1 MQHLSAGEL
10 LREEIASGSN
20 TGQMIA
26 SIINEGKIVPVQI
39 SLDLIR
45 NKIESIPCNR
55 FLVDGFPRNW
65 DNVQGWDSC
74 MAEVCDVEGVMFIDC
89 PEAELEKR
97 LLSRGQ
103 TSGRSDDNAATA
115 RKRFATFKEATMPI
129 VEHFET
135 KNKLMRVAGDQPVD
149 AVFQDLKQHVT
160 PFIEKEIL
168 HLTGVLLDA
177 IAAKDWDTYA
187 AMVDPSLTCFE
198 KEARGNLVEGL
209 EFHKYYFDQ
218 ERSGSSSKSS
228 SSSSSSSSS
237 ISSSS
242 SSSISSSSS
251 SSISSSSS
259 SSSSNSKTG
268 ASASAQLMA
277 GQSTVRSMGKSAVI
291 NFVRTMASGERFE
304 ESRVWQL
311 SGGSWRLVH
320 FHRGPAPSQPPQ

>member
-10 LREEIASGSN
+10 LREEIASGSS
-20 TGQMIA
+20 TGQTIA

-74 MAEVCDVEGVMFIDC
+74 MTEVCDVEGVMFIDC

-103 TSGRSDDNAATA
+103 TSGRSDDNIATA
-115 RKRFATFKEATMPI
+115 HKRFATFKEATMPI
-129 VEHFET
+129 VEHFASQ
-135 KNKLMRVAGDQPVD
+135 NKLMRVAGDQPVE
-149 AVFQDLKQHVT
+149 AVFHDLKRHVT
-160 PFIEKEIL
+160 PFIENEIL

-187 AMVDPSLTCFE
+187 TMVDPSLTCFE

-218 ERSGSSSKSS
+218 QSS
-228 SSSSSSSSS
+228 SSSSSSGSSS
-237 ISSSS
+237 
-242 SSSISSSSS
+242 
-251 SSISSSSS
+251 
-259 SSSSNSKTG
+259 KTVTSTSAS
-268 ASASAQLMA
+268 ASASAQLIA
-277 GQSTVRSMGKSAVI
+277 SRPTVRSMGKSAVI
-291 NFVRTMASGERFE
+291 NFVRTMPSGERFE

-311 SGGSWRLVH
+311 SGGAWRLVH
-320 FHRGPAPSQPPQ
+320 FHRGPAPPL